1 MSGHLPSWRF
11 RVQLGLLHLAV
22 AMTLVPI
29 NGTLNRVMIK
39 ELGYS
44 AAWVAFL
51 ASLPYL
57 LSPMQ
62 MWIGAYADRRPLWG
76 YHRSPYVLLGLAL
89 CVFGVMTTPL
99 AAYWMLEGGMLVTLA
114 GMLAFGAWGMGYNFA
129 TVSYFALLGEGTTPR
144 TRGRTVA
151 VMMTMMI
158 LGIIATSLALSRM
171 LEPYTPQE
179 LVQAFQRVG
188 WSALVLGL
196 LGLWGLERRENRV
209 QAQGIPDGIEARPR
223 TEQIFRL
230 VVGNPQAR
238 RFFLYMVVLLTAL
251 LAQDVLLE
259 PFAAEAFQMPVHE
272 TTRITALW
280 GACFLV
286 LLALGGWLEQ
296 RVPKKQL
303 AQVGNLMALVG
314 FLLLVVAGLT
324 ARTGMFY
331 FALVLVGSGT
341 GLSTVSNMSLMFD
354 LTTPGRV
361 GLYIGAWGTANA
373 FARWFGSVAAGVV
386 RDVVTQLTQYVL
398 GGYLTVFALEA
409 LLLAVAMVM
418 LPTIR
423 VEAFRQ
429 QAQEHLPSPWERAAM
444 QE

>member
-1 MSGHLPSWRF
+1 MEASRMRF
-11 RVQLGLLHLAV
+11 RVQLGLIHLAV

-29 NGTLNRVMIK
+29 NGTLNRVMMK

-62 MWIGAYADRRPLWG
+62 VWIGAYADRRPLWG
-76 YHRSPYVLLGLAL
+76 HHRTPYIVLGLVL
-89 CVFGVMTTPL
+89 CVLGVMVTPL
-99 AAYWMLEGGMLVTLA
+99 AAYWMLEGGLVATVA
-114 GMLAFGAWGMGYNFA
+114 GVLAFGAWGMGYNFA

-158 LGIIATSLALSRM
+158 LGIIVTSIVLSRM
-171 LEPYTPQE
+171 LEPYSPE
-179 LVQAFQRVG
+179 ALVRAFQRVG
-188 WSALVLGL
+188 WAALLLGL
-196 LGLWGLERRENRV
+196 LGLWGLEKQVRGRRP
-209 QAQGIPDGIEARPR
+209 AEAPPAAERPQLR
-223 TEQIFRL
+223 EVL
-230 VVGNPQAR
+230 GLLVGNPQAR
-238 RFFLYMVVLLTAL
+238 RFFVYMVVLLTAL

-259 PFAAEAFQMPVHE
+259 PFAAEAFEMPVHE

-296 RVPKKQL
+296 RVPKKRL
-303 AQVGNLMALVG
+303 AQTGNLVALVG
-314 FLLLVVAGLT
+314 FLGLVVSGMTMRAGL
-324 ARTGMFY
+324 FY
-331 FALVLVGSGT
+331 TALVLVGSGT

-354 LTTPGRV
+354 LTVPGRV
-361 GLYIGAWGTANA
+361 GLYIGAWGMANA
-373 FARWFGSVAAGVV
+373 FARWFGSIAAGVV
-386 RDVVTQLTQYVL
+386 RDVVAQVTLNVL
-398 GGYLTVFALEA
+398 WGYLAVFLLEA
-409 LLLAVAMVM
+409 LLLAAAMVM
-418 LPTIR
+418 LPGIR
-423 VEAFRQ
+423 VEAFRR
-429 QAQEHLPSPWERAAM
+429 AAGEPLPTPWERAAM